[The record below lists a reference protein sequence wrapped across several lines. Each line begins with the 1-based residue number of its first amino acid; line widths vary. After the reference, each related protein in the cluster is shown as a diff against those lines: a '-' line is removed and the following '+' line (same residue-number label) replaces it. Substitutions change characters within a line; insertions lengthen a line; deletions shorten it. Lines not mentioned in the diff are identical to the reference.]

1 MAKSKARQGNPHMD
15 PYQKVLDSA
24 WQKKLGKALE
34 AMDKPRTLAKR
45 FWGGKE
51 KLRKQMA
58 SKRKRP
64 RPSPHT

>member
-34 AMDKPRTLAKR
+34 AMDKPRSFIAKR
-45 FWGGKE
+45 LGK
-51 KLRKQMA
+51 KK
-58 SKRKRP
+58 K
-64 RPSPHT
+64 